1 MVKSYLFDAQ
11 TKSEIGQALWQARHE
26 KHLYINNVAS
36 STGVPS
42 KIIDGMELGK
52 FMKYGSLRKLMDFYG
67 KQVKV
72 IID

>member
-1 MVKSYLFDAQ
+1 MGKSYLFDNQ
-11 TKSEIGQALWQARHE
+11 TKSEIAQALWQARHQ

-52 FMKYGSLRKLMDFYG
+52 FM
-67 KQVKV
+67 
-72 IID
+72 

>member
-1 MVKSYLFDAQ
+1 MAKSYLFDTQ
-11 TKSEIGQALWQARHE
+11 TKLEIGQALWQARHE

-36 STGVPS
+36 STGIPS

-67 KQVKV
+67 VQIK
-72 IID
+72 ITFG